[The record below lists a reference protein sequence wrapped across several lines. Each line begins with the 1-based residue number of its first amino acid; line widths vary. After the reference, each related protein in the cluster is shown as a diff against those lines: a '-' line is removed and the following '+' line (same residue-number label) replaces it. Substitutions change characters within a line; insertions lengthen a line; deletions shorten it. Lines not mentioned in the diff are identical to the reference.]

1 MKNLHTFEEFLMES
15 KSTWFPQEL
24 TMLKDIY
31 IGDKSLWTS
40 IGKNVD
46 DFIIAKGTIAT
57 LSDDGTSNKNKE
69 ATYKVTMT
77 TTKVEG
83 KRNKISTE
91 EDWMYFGLKDI
102 VNLIKQD
109 AASISP
115 GFFGHDITLNKMLQ

>member
-1 MKNLHTFEEFLMES
+1 MKNIPTFDEFLNEA
-15 KSTWFPQEL
+15 KSTWFPQEI
-24 TMLKDIY
+24 TMIKDIY

-46 DFIIAKGTIAT
+46 DFIVSKGVIAV
-57 LSDDGTSNKNKE
+57 LSNDGTSNKSKE
-69 ATYKVTMT
+69 AIYKVTIT

-83 KRNKISTE
+83 GRNKISTE